1 MIITA
6 TGERSITPRA
16 RARKVTIS
24 AADRS
29 RLSLSHLSTV
39 RAPLL
44 LTRPEYMCCAL
55 NSNYNSAIF

>member
-16 RARKVTIS
+16 RARMVTIS

-39 RAPLL
+39 RAPPL
-44 LTRPEYMCCAL
+44 LTRLQYMCCAL
-55 NSNYNSAIF
+55 NFYYNSDFF